1 MVDEERSLTP
11 EELEMKRKSRVRL
24 FGLLVVV
31 DLLLIGY
38 FVYEMILLFTKAK

>member
-1 MVDEERSLTP
+1 MAEEERELTP

-38 FVYEMILLFTKAK
+38 FVYEMILLFTKAR

>member
-1 MVDEERSLTP
+1 MAEEERTLTP

-38 FVYEMILLFTKAK
+38 IVYEVILLFTKAR

>member
-1 MVDEERSLTP
+1 MAEEERTLTP
-11 EELEMKRKSRVRL
+11 EEIEMKRKSRVRL

-38 FVYEMILLFTKAK
+38 IVYEVILLFTKAR

>member
-1 MVDEERSLTP
+1 MRDREELTP

-24 FGLLVVV
+24 FGLLAVT

-38 FVYEMILLFTKAK
+38 FVFEMILLFTKAK